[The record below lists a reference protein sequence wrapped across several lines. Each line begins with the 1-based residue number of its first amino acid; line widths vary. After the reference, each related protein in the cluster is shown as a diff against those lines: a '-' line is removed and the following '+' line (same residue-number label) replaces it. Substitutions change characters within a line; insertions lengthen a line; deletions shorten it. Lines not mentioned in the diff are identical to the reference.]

1 MQTNEK
7 NIVEQVADVAD
18 VVTSAVVKKKWTI
31 KRVMLY
37 VVTLYF
43 VFLILKFVFKVIFK
57 VLDLFRAYIHD
68 LTDRH
73 KMSEVFLWTLAGVI
87 VTGTSANLPNVN
99 NYSVGTIARVT
110 STSGTVSYYMV
121 SQASRQI
128 SAYYKCVQV

>member
-87 VTGTSANLPNVN
+87 SGVLLHKQIIDIWQNITDFFNNIFLPWVINL
-99 NYSVGTIARVT
+99 
-110 STSGTVSYYMV
+110 
-121 SQASRQI
+121 
-128 SAYYKCVQV
+128 